1 MTSQQTRLKRTIFI
15 LILIWCVVLAFKVF
29 WFRQENK
36 QENVDII
43 QTYLSQLNNPAVI
56 DEKIL
61 YWMLIDL
68 QRKKQEILDN
78 LDLADTTSRMKQEA
92 LKNSQADKELKQI
105 DNMIKNIQERQK
117 LLPKPAYLSF

>member
-1 MTSQQTRLKRTIFI
+1 MTNQQKRLKRTIFI
-15 LILIWCVVLAFKVF
+15 LILIWCIVLAFKVF
-29 WFRQENK
+29 WFRQENR
-36 QENVDII
+36 QESVDII
-43 QTYLSQLNNPAVI
+43 QNYLSQLNNPAVI

-68 QRKKQEILDN
+68 QRKKQEILDS
-78 LDLADTTSRMKQEA
+78 LDLADTQSRMKQET
-92 LKNSQADKELKQI
+92 LKNPQSDKELKQI